1 MAFGKDARTLNAVSA
16 FGSLRQQTAA
26 ATKQAGKRASRGGPP
41 YFVDMYQPSMMDI
54 DTIRLVPGEYL
65 QDYIEGEG
73 DNAQLVQKLATFV
86 KFVDHFDG
94 HMQRGAICSAGAW
107 ANDRNKRSPCYG
119 CDIYWET
126 AARNTEGR
134 FTSTRI
140 SRQNKYAFCVFDY
153 ARYHKM
159 EQIDRSNGQVRR
171 DNKGQPFYNWVKCQG
186 QGCDACR
193 APNIE
198 TKQGNMSHWPMNYTQ
213 LQVLRAAETNIGK
226 SCTTCGSVNSINS
239 MAWLCSN
246 CKECAID
253 MATTHLKKD
262 ELLQIT
268 DNLCQCASCGQQVL
282 LTEVY
287 ECSVCA
293 QRGQQGV
300 RATLFDVDLQV
311 QLIPMPND
319 QKNLQISG
327 WSQPYP
333 IPAQFAEAA
342 KPLDLVAKY
351 KPDSLEYQ
359 ASRFGIKVNAPA
371 PGATAPQRQPQ
382 TGPQQGYQQPPMQQ
396 APQGYAP
403 QPQQGYT
410 PPQYQPPMQQAPARP
425 YQVPYGNKPAGQ

>member
-1 MAFGKDARTLNAVSA
+1 
-16 FGSLRQQTAA
+16 
-26 ATKQAGKRASRGGPP
+26 
-41 YFVDMYQPSMMDI
+41 MYTPSTTDI

-65 QDYIEGEG
+65 QDQIEGEG
-73 DNAQLVQKLATFV
+73 DAAVIVQKVMPFI

-94 HMQRGAICSAGAW
+94 HNQRGAICSAGPW
-107 ANDRNKRSPCYG
+107 ANVKEKRSPCYG

-159 EQIDRSNGQVRR
+159 EQIDRQSGQVRK
-171 DNKGQPFYNWVKCQG
+171 DNKGTPFYNWVKCFG

-193 APNIE
+193 VPGIE

-213 LQVLRAAETNIGK
+213 LQVLRAAEVNIGR
-226 SCTTCGSVNSINS
+226 SCTTCGGVNCITS
-239 MAWLCSN
+239 MAWICPS

-253 MATTHLKKD
+253 VSTTHLKKD

-268 DNLCQCASCGQQVL
+268 DNVCQCASCAQQVL
-282 LTEVY
+282 LTEIY
-287 ECSVCA
+287 ECSICA
-293 QRGQQGV
+293 QRGQAGV
-300 RATLFDVDLQV
+300 RASLFDVDLQV

-327 WSQPYP
+327 WSPPYQL
-333 IPAQFAEAA
+333 PAQFAEAA
-342 KPLDLVAKY
+342 KPLDLVARY
-351 KPDSLEYQ
+351 KPDPLEYQ
-359 ASRFGIKVNAPA
+359 ASRFGIKTNNPP
-371 PGATAPQRQPQ
+371 PGATAPQRQPH
-382 TGPQQGYQQPPMQQ
+382 TGPMQQ
-396 APQGYAP
+396 QMPPQGYAP
-403 QPQQGYT
+403 PMQGYAPQQGFVPPSQGYVPPPQQGYT
-410 PPQYQPPMQQAPARP
+410 PPPQGYAPPPAQP